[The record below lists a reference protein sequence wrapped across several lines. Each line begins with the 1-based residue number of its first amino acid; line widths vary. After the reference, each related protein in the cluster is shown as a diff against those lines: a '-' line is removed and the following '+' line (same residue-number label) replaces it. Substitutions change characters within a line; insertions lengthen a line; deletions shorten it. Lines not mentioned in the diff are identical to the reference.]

1 MSLQMKALS
10 LRATNDDI
18 AARASSSRRRRRRR
32 NSFRRRLFCGTE
44 EPSSSETKSKE
55 EEEIVIKVFLA
66 LRPLDGFPDAFD
78 LYPRWVLHHATVLEM
93 TTSRRDDYY
102 YEEEEDV
109 EKRLQYLVD
118 FAPKHP
124 LALETAFKLLVL
136 RTSVEGVIRHDIV
149 NRKFTKRY
157 ASSSGMDLI
166 GEVKRKSVL
175 EAVAKSINS
184 RSSSN
189 NNSGSENSTDDD
201 DDGGGAKNSDDNI
214 REAYEAVDRVV
225 AAEFYSLCDWRNLA
239 LCKND
244 CRDFHRAF
252 VRYLGEEE

>member
-18 AARASSSRRRRRRR
+18 AARASSSRRRRR
-32 NSFRRRLFCGTE
+32 NHSFRRRRQRRLFCGTE
-44 EPSSSETKSKE
+44 ASSSETKSK

-66 LRPLDGFPDAFD
+66 LRPLDGFPDALFD
-78 LYPRWVLHHATVLEM
+78 LYPRRVLHHATVLEM
-93 TTSRRDDYY
+93 TTSRDDDY
-102 YEEEEDV
+102 YEEEEEEEE

-136 RTSVEGVIRHDIV
+136 RTSVEGVIRRDV
-149 NRKFTKRY
+149 VERKFTRRY

-175 EAVAKSINS
+175 DAVATSI
-184 RSSSN
+184 RSSTRSN

-201 DDGGGAKNSDDNI
+201 NI
-214 REAYEAVDRVV
+214 REAAAYDAVDRVV

>member
-18 AARASSSRRRRRRR
+18 AARASSSRRRR
-32 NSFRRRLFCGTE
+32 NPFRRRQRRFCGTE
-44 EPSSSETKSKE
+44 ASSETKSKE

-184 RSSSN
+184 RSSSS

-201 DDGGGAKNSDDNI
+201 DDGGNAKNSDDNI
-214 REAYEAVDRVV
+214 REAAYEAVDRVV